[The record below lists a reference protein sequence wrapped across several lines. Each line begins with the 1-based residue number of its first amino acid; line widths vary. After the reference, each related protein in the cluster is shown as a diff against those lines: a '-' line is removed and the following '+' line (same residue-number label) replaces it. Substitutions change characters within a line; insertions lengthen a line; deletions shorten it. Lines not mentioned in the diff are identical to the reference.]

1 MRKTQEQVKAELQA
15 RLSQYQ
21 TAQKSRRRFLLT
33 GGALVLVCAVVLLAV
48 VLPLSKSEPAV
59 SAASEESSAAPSQD
73 AVSTEYVLPP
83 VRVGEHMEQASLGDH
98 NTLESAYEKADVV
111 ALVRIGDWM
120 EEQIEYDA
128 TLYHVDVLEQ
138 YKGEPLDSF
147 VFRQDGCSRS
157 TFFNYPLFK
166 GGNEVLLFLKEATL
180 VDENGELIEPNFE
193 YKGDYYFSL
202 NAWGTALTAV
212 TDDAGNR
219 YVSDTTYLLEENY
232 NELTNYGNYSA
243 DSEPYHFA
251 EMRPEL
257 ADEIY
262 ENAIEKDAY
271 PRINFNFLFSMEEI
285 ASLLNA
291 CKEAK

>member
-21 TAQKSRRRFLLT
+21 AAQKSRRRFLLT

-48 VLPLSKSEPAV
+48 MLPLSKSEPPV
-59 SAASEESSAAPSQD
+59 SEESSAAPSQD
-73 AVSTEYVLPP
+73 TVSSEYVLPP
-83 VRVGEHMEQASLGDH
+83 VRVGEHMEQASLGPG

-120 EEQIEYDA
+120 EEEIEYDA

-157 TFFNYPLFK
+157 TFIDYPLFK

-202 NAWGTALTAV
+202 NAWETALTVV

-219 YVSDTTYLLEENY
+219 YISDTTYLLEENY
-232 NELTNYGNYSA
+232 NELTNYGNYYVDNETA
-243 DSEPYHFA
+243 VYHFA

-262 ENAIEKDAY
+262 ENAIEKDVY
-271 PRINFNFLFSMEEI
+271 SRINFKFLFSQEEI

-291 CKEAK
+291 CEESK